1 MKRYHLFEWEDQPW
15 FPDVLRRNMTDYLRF
30 MITKLGIYDPVVPLI
45 KEMLEKTGQRQIL
58 DLCSGAGGGL
68 ETLQPKI
75 SAEMGFDVPV
85 TLTDKFPNLEAWQQ
99 IQTES
104 KNAIGYIEKSVDAT
118 NVPENLTG
126 VRTLFSSFHHFKPEQ
141 AQAILQ
147 DAVDKKQ
154 AIGIFEGSGKQYHE
168 LLFAGVL
175 FPPLMFGITPFI
187 RPFKLSRLFFTYLI
201 PAIPVFTLW
210 DGVVSVLRMYNPE
223 MLEEMTKKLTGPPY
237 VWKTGYAK
245 HKSGAKVIYLIGYPE
260 EIKK

>member
-1 MKRYHLFEWEDQPW
+1 MKRFHLFEWEDQAW

-45 KEMLEKTGQRQIL
+45 KEMLEQTGQKQIL

-75 SAEMGFDVPV
+75 SAEMGFEVPV

-104 KNAIGYIEKSVDAT
+104 ENAISFIEKSVDAT

-147 DAVDKKQ
+147 DAVNKKQ

-168 LLFAGVL
+168 LLFAGLFFPVL
-175 FPPLMFGITPFI
+175 MLGITPFI
-187 RPFKLSRLFFTYLI
+187 RPFKFSRLFFTYLI

-210 DGVVSVLRMYNPE
+210 DGVVSVLRMYSPK
-223 MLEEMTKKLTGPPY
+223 MLSEMTQKLTGPPY

-245 HKSGAKVIYLIGYPE
+245 HKSGNKVIYLIGYP
-260 EIKK
+260 K

>member
-1 MKRYHLFEWEDQPW
+1 MKRFHLFEWEDQTW

-30 MITKLGIYDPVVPLI
+30 MITRLGIYDPVVPHL

-75 SAEMGFDVPV
+75 SAEIGFNVPV

-104 KNAIGYIEKSVDAT
+104 KNAIQFEPQSVDAT
-118 NVPENLTG
+118 NVPANLTG
-126 VRTLFSSFHHFKPEQ
+126 VRTLFSSFHHFKPEE

-147 DAVDKKQ
+147 DAVNKKQ

-168 LLFAGVL
+168 LLLAGLV
-175 FPPLMFGITPFI
+175 FPPLMLGITPFI

-210 DGVVSVLRMYNPE
+210 DGVVSVLRMYSPE
-223 MLEEMTKKLTGPPY
+223 MLSEMTKKLEGPPY
-237 VWKTGYAK
+237 VWKTGYAR

-260 EIKK
+260 VN